1 MNDSRNAAFSALY
14 KIIYGGAYSN
24 IAVNNEIDKLKS
36 GKAFAARL
44 IYGVLERKLTLE
56 YLIDKFCNKP
66 KPKVNVLLMLG
77 AYQLKFMDKVPS
89 SAAIN
94 ESVALAKGNGLGYY
108 GGMINAVLHKI
119 DSLDFDADSLSDLS
133 VKYSVPQNLIN
144 MWNKAYGAEKVEA
157 FLPYVNG
164 RPPIYAVPNS
174 KFIDAEELQYEL
186 TDCGAVCD
194 VFGNV
199 VKIDSVS
206 DIAETA
212 AFKNGLFHVQDLSC
226 YDAVKMLG
234 IKPGET
240 VLDMCAAP
248 GGKSFTACDLA
259 GGKCEIYAYDCYES
273 RVKLIADG
281 AERLCLDNIHTAV
294 NDASVFNKDI
304 PIVDK
309 IICDVPCSGLGTIRR
324 KPEIRY
330 KDLDSIKSLPELQLK
345 ILKTSAGYLKKG
357 GRLLYST
364 CALNLRE
371 NEKVVAAFL
380 NEHGDF
386 KEISSKTFFPNENGG
401 DGFFCAVLE
410 RN

>member
-1 MNDSRNAAFSALY
+1 MNDSRNAAFTALY
-14 KIIYGGAYSN
+14 KIIYCGAYSN
-24 IAVNNEIDKLKS
+24 IAVNNEIDKLES
-36 GKAFAARL
+36 GKAFAVRL
-44 IYGVLERKLTLE
+44 IYGVLERRLTLK
-56 YLIDKFCNKP
+56 YLIDEFCKKP
-66 KPKVNVLLMLG
+66 KPKVNILLMLG

-94 ESVALAKGNGLGYY
+94 ESVALAKSNGLGYY

-119 DSLDFDADSLSDLS
+119 DSLDFDVNALSDLS

-144 MWNKAYGAEKVEA
+144 MWKKAYGADAVEA

-174 KFIDAEELQYEL
+174 KFADTEELQYEL

-194 VFGNV
+194 VFGDV

-206 DIAETA
+206 DITETA
-212 AFKNGLFHVQDLSC
+212 AFKNGLFHIQDLSC
-226 YDAVKMLG
+226 YNAVKMLDV
-234 IKPGET
+234 KANDT

-248 GGKSFTACDLA
+248 GGKSFTASDLV
-259 GGKCEIYAYDCYES
+259 GGRCEIYAYDCYES
-273 RVKLIADG
+273 RVNLISQG
-281 AERLCLDNIHTAV
+281 AKRLCLDNIHTAV
-294 NDASVFNKDI
+294 NDASVYNGNI
-304 PIVDK
+304 PLADK
-309 IICDVPCSGLGTIRR
+309 IICDVPCSGLGTVRR

-345 ILKTSAGYLKKG
+345 ILETSAKYLKKG

-364 CALNLRE
+364 CTLNLRE
-371 NEKVVAAFL
+371 NEKIVAAFL
-380 NEHGDF
+380 NGHKDF
-386 KEISSKTFFPNENGG
+386 NEICSKTYFPDENGG

>member
-1 MNDSRNAAFSALY
+1 MNDSRNAAFTALY

-24 IAVNNEIDKLKS
+24 IAVNNEIDKLQS

-44 IYGVLERKLTLE
+44 IYGVLERRLTLE
-56 YLIDKFCNKP
+56 YLINKFCKKP
-66 KPKVNVLLMLG
+66 KPKVNILLMLG

-94 ESVALAKGNGLGYY
+94 ESVALAKSNGLGYY

-119 DSLDFDADSLSDLS
+119 DLLDFDVNALGDLS

-144 MWNKAYGAEKVEA
+144 MWKKAYGADAVEA

-174 KFIDAEELQYEL
+174 KFTDAEELQYEL

-194 VFGNV
+194 VFGDV

-212 AFKNGLFHVQDLSC
+212 AFKNGLFHIQDLSC
-226 YDAVKMLG
+226 YNAVKMLDV
-234 IKPGET
+234 KANET

-248 GGKSFTACDLA
+248 GGKSFTASDLA
-259 GGKCEIYAYDCYES
+259 GGRCEIYAYDCYES
-273 RVKLIADG
+273 RVNLIAQG
-281 AERLCLDNIHTAV
+281 AKRLCLDNIHTAV
-294 NDASVFNKDI
+294 NDASVYNGNI
-304 PIVDK
+304 PFADK
-309 IICDVPCSGLGTIRR
+309 IICDVPCSGLGTVRR

-330 KDLDSIKSLPELQLK
+330 KDLDSIKSLPELQFK
-345 ILKTSAGYLKKG
+345 ILEASAKYLKKG

-364 CALNLRE
+364 CTLNLRE
-371 NEKVVAAFL
+371 NEKIVAAFL
-380 NEHGDF
+380 NDHKDF
-386 KEISSKTFFPNENGG
+386 NEISSKTFFPDENGG

>member
-1 MNDSRNAAFSALY
+1 MNDSRNAAFAALY

-24 IAVNNEIDKLKS
+24 IAVNNEIEKLQG

-44 IYGVLERKLTLE
+44 IYGVLERRLTLE
-56 YLIDKFCNKP
+56 YLIDKFCKKP

-94 ESVALAKGNGLGYY
+94 ESVALAKSKGLGYY

-119 DSLDFDADSLSDLS
+119 DSLDFDVNALDDLS

-144 MWNKAYGAEKVEA
+144 MWKKAYGTDAVEA

-174 KFIDAEELQYEL
+174 KFTDAEELQYEL
-186 TDCGAVCD
+186 TDCGALCD
-194 VFGNV
+194 VFGDV

-212 AFKNGLFHVQDLSC
+212 AFKNGLFHIQDLSC
-226 YDAVKMLG
+226 YNAVKMLDV
-234 IKPGET
+234 KNGET

-248 GGKSFTACDLA
+248 GGKSFTASDLA
-259 GGKCEIYAYDCYES
+259 GVGCEIYAYDCYES
-273 RVKLIADG
+273 RVNLIAQG
-281 AERLCLDNIHTAV
+281 AKRLCLDNIHIAV
-294 NDASVFNKDI
+294 NDASVYNENI
-304 PIVDK
+304 PFADK
-309 IICDVPCSGLGTIRR
+309 IICDVPCSGLGTVRR

-330 KDLDSIKSLPELQLK
+330 KDLDSIKSLPEFQLK
-345 ILKTSAGYLKKG
+345 ILETSAKYLKKG

-364 CALNLRE
+364 CTLNLRE

-380 NEHGDF
+380 NGRNDF
-386 KEISSKTFFPNENGG
+386 NEISSKTFFPNENGG